1 MAFREDCNYKWP
13 CTQTGVCSWLDR
25 NCRKWLY
32 WSGIQWR
39 VYCTW
44 KWGIAVFLLLVFSEI
59 RLENAVDEHSSGK
72 NQHDKQTLSFSLFFP
87 SSFHCC
93 LIIAAYLFPFSFQD
107 FIIHLTLLLIGTQ
120 LCMGR
125 TFPTSAVL
133 ICKLNMIRAFQSK

>member
-39 VYCTW
+39 VYCAW
-44 KWGIAVFLLLVFSEI
+44 KWGIAVFLLLVCSEI

-87 SSFHCC
+87 SLLSLLFNNCC
-93 LIIAAYLFPFSFQD
+93 LPLPFLISRFYYTLDFATDWNPALHGKNLPNFCSAYMQAQYDPSFP
-107 FIIHLTLLLIGTQ
+107 I
-120 LCMGR
+120 
-125 TFPTSAVL
+125 
-133 ICKLNMIRAFQSK
+133 